1 MHASYVY
8 DLSIIID
15 TNTGSDGL
23 ISTQVLHINTWNVKT
38 ESPKSIG
45 FGTAQPLSKLLIPLY
60 VLGSIIVI
68 VLCVLLGF
76 AVVCKIKITNRQA
89 DNTNVDLQRET
100 SNSNREYC
108 EIADTIYESISDNL
122 ADLGMQVKTANND
135 AYTEN
140 IQFHFSTGP
149 GINVRNNDAYYVT
162 NAVTVPMK
170 QSSSESSYRA
180 AADHLQHFP
189 KLSVAIDS
197 YHSDGSKKKDNN
209 LDGTDLRLENL
220 CTSTTEC
227 LQATVLNK
235 GDSCTDHDHIFD
247 S

>member
-1 MHASYVY
+1 MHVH
-8 DLSIIID
+8 DLSIMID
-15 TNTGSDGL
+15 TNTGSDGR
-23 ISTQVLHINTWNVKT
+23 ISTQVLPINTWNIKT
-38 ESPKSIG
+38 ESPTSID
-45 FGTAQPLSKLLIPLY
+45 FGTAQPSSKLLIPLY
-60 VLGSIIVI
+60 VLGSVIVI

-76 AVVCKIKITNRQA
+76 AVVCKTKVINQQAGSTNI
-89 DNTNVDLQRET
+89 DLQRET
-100 SNSNREYC
+100 NSNREYC

-122 ADLGMQVKTANND
+122 ADLGMQVRTANND

-140 IQFHFSTGP
+140 IQFHSST

-170 QSSSESSYRA
+170 QSSSESYR
-180 AADHLQHFP
+180 ADHLQHLP

-209 LDGTDLRLENL
+209 LNGTDLRLETL

-227 LQATVLNK
+227 LQVTVQNK
-235 GDSCTDHDHIFD
+235 SDSCTEHIFD

>member
-1 MHASYVY
+1 MHVY

-23 ISTQVLHINTWNVKT
+23 ISTQVLPINTWNVKT
-38 ESPKSIG
+38 ESPTSIDI
-45 FGTAQPLSKLLIPLY
+45 GTAQPSKLLIPLY

-76 AVVCKIKITNRQA
+76 AVVCKIKIINRQA
-89 DNTNVDLQRET
+89 DSTNVDLQRET
-100 SNSNREYC
+100 NSNREYC
-108 EIADTIYESISDNL
+108 EIADTIYETISDNL

-140 IQFHFSTGP
+140 IQFHSST

-170 QSSSESSYRA
+170 QNSSESSYQA
-180 AADHLQHFP
+180 NHLQHFP

-197 YHSDGSKKKDNN
+197 HHSDGSKKKDNN
-209 LDGTDLRLENL
+209 IDGTDLRCQLEDL
-220 CTSTTEC
+220 CTSTTDSEY
-227 LQATVLNK
+227 LRVTIQNK
-235 GDSCTDHDHIFD
+235 GDFCTDHIFD